1 MCSKWPQVGAEPW
14 DSEDKASVH
23 QGRLQYLLQYCRFVF
38 KVWLRGCCTWG
49 HESEMCVCVCNS
61 PAPDAFKQ
69 NMCSLF
75 SFLFLLQSSYSLF
88 IKHPNEGIHRE
99 IYCGNSELR
108 SHQQRST
115 KWLDDPQRVIMWN
128 RAYWSNGPK
137 YPETAP
143 TMDAAHSCFPRMS
156 DNLIERFERRKKK
169 TAREKC
175 RLVNEI
181 ITLAVGL
188 EREERLEEDSRSFF
202 HMFFVTHSSPHGN
215 LNNDSPRLTSLRLFV

>member
-1 MCSKWPQVGAEPW
+1 MCSKRPQVGAEPS

-49 HESEMCVCVCNS
+49 HESEMCVCVIVRLQMHSNKIC
-61 PAPDAFKQ
+61 AAFF
-69 NMCSLF
+69 LF
-75 SFLFLLQSSYSLF
+75 FFLLQSSYSLF

-128 RAYWSNGPK
+128 RAYWSNGPE

-169 TAREKC
+169 QPER
-175 RLVNEI
+175 N
-181 ITLAVGL
+181 VGL
-188 EREERLEEDSRSFF
+188 
-202 HMFFVTHSSPHGN
+202 
-215 LNNDSPRLTSLRLFV
+215 